1 LRLPECRAET
11 PGIEELTE
19 REMLEAILGSVQYAH
34 VKLDHIRTYWKRMV
48 KRKKT
53 RLTAEFLRKD
63 AELRAEIDRMLEI
76 LRREREE
83 RASSTQGPFRT

>member
-1 LRLPECRAET
+1 MA
-11 PGIEELTE
+11 
-19 REMLEAILGSVQYAH
+19 
-34 VKLDHIRTYWKRMV
+34 

-53 RLTAEFLRKD
+53 KLTAEFWRKD

-83 RASSTQGPFRT
+83 RERQRHAPE